1 MKLWMKKITVLL
13 VTILTLGLYVPPI
26 YLDAEA
32 DSDVNKGEIEP
43 GEDRSLQT
51 EQSDEDASLTSDD
64 VIVPDDSNQLYLQEL
79 SRLAEEQVFVKLG
92 DKIATK
98 IDSDLETAVI
108 PNLQAVLDELFEE
121 IGEED
126 SQFLMIAEDPSSGY
140 GERIFNLYNAKEKQD
155 IARFHVNR
163 VQKPQDGYYFR
174 FHYHLKNDRFEEHFP
189 LAEVYWG
196 KNTPPKWMS

>member
-43 GEDRSLQT
+43 SEDRSLQT
-51 EQSDEDASLTSDD
+51 EQSDEDASLTRDD
-64 VIVPDDSNQLYLQEL
+64 VIAPEDSNQLYLEEL
-79 SRLAEEQVFVKLG
+79 RKQAEEQVLVKLG
-92 DKIATK
+92 EKISTK
-98 IDSDLETAVI
+98 IDTDLDTSVL
-108 PNLQAVLDELFEE
+108 PNLQSVLDELFRA

-140 GERIFNLYNAKEKQD
+140 GERIFNLYNAKEKKD
-155 IARFHVNR
+155 VARFHVNR
-163 VQKPQDGYYFR
+163 VQKPQDGFYFQ
-174 FHYHLKNDRFEEHFP
+174 FHYHLEHDRFEAHFP
-189 LAEVYWG
+189 LAEIYWG